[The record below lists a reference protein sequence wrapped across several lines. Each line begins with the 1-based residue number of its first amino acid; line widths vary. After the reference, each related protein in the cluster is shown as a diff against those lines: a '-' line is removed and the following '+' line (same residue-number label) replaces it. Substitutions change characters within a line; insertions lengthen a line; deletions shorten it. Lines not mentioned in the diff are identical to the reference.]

1 LEGNENEVEPRPLRQ
16 SRVVF
21 TRAGESAL
29 LLDPDSGNYFSL
41 TDVGARIW
49 ELCDGEHTL
58 DEIAHELAG
67 EYDAAPE
74 TIRGDAHELLDEL
87 AAEGLLQP
95 S

>member
-1 LEGNENEVEPRPLRQ
+1 MRPVRQ

-21 TRAGESAL
+21 TRSGESAL

-41 TDVGARIW
+41 TEVGARIW

-58 DEIAHELAG
+58 DEIAGALAG

-74 TIRGDAHELLDEL
+74 TIQADARELLAEL

>member
-1 LEGNENEVEPRPLRQ
+1 MF
-16 SRVVF
+16 S
-21 TRAGESAL
+21 RAGDSAL

-58 DEIAHELAG
+58 EEIAKELAG

-74 TIRGDAHELLDEL
+74 LIQADARELVEEL
-87 AAEGLLQP
+87 TAEGLLERA
-95 S
+95 

>member
-1 LEGNENEVEPRPLRQ
+1 MRQ

-21 TRAGESAL
+21 TRAGDSAL
-29 LLDPDSGNYFSL
+29 LLDPASGNYFSL

-58 DEIAHELAG
+58 DEIADELAG

-74 TIRGDAHELLDEL
+74 TIRTDARDLLEEL
-87 AAEGLLQP
+87 AAEGLLEP

>member
-1 LEGNENEVEPRPLRQ
+1 MALRPVRQ

-21 TRAGESAL
+21 TRAGDSAL
-29 LLDPDSGNYFSL
+29 LLDPASGNYFSL

-58 DEIAHELAG
+58 DEIADELAR
-67 EYDAAPE
+67 EYEAAPE
-74 TIRGDAHELLDEL
+74 TIRADAHDLLDEL
-87 AAEGLLQP
+87 AEEGLLEP